1 MKRRDFVK
9 SVGAGVALAAVDMPN
24 AAEATSAAG
33 QADALA
39 QGFARPPANARP
51 HTWWHWM
58 NGNVS
63 AQGIT
68 LDLEAMARVG
78 VGGVQMFDV
87 GTGIP
92 KGPVATLSPEWIRL
106 VEHAAAECNRLGLSF
121 TMHNCP
127 GWSSS
132 GGPWVTPDR
141 AMQQLVWSETVVEG
155 GRRVETA
162 LPKPF
167 AKIGYYKDA
176 YVLAY
181 PSLPGEG
188 RPFREL
194 IARTSVSGGP
204 PVAGPTTITSAPA
217 PAAAAPPNAGVT
229 QAAFVARPPSVAG
242 TGSEA
247 LALADWDLS
256 AGVDL
261 RPAAAGQ
268 SAFLQYELTEPF
280 EARSVIVHAS
290 NIPGAPGGGGG
301 GGFGFGAPPQP
312 SVLEASDDGVTWRK
326 IAEFVGSGGFGGGG
340 GGAAGPNV
348 PLTATFPAVRA
359 KHFRFGSPQPRRV
372 TEFQLAPIA
381 RVPNWPAKTNLARQ
395 RNLEQSPATDLAP
408 AIDPEK
414 VVDITRFAN
423 ADGTLA
429 WDAPPGRWT
438 VLRIGH
444 TPTARLQ
451 NAASDAGLGLEID
464 KFSAEAM
471 QFHFDKYFGELH
483 DAFRPLSAKG
493 LVGALVDSYEVGM
506 QNWTPSFPAE
516 FRRRRGY
523 DLVRY
528 MPAMTGR
535 VVGDAETTERFLW
548 DVRRAQADLIADNY
562 YAKFAELCKQHGM
575 KSHTEPYGPSNG
587 PFDELQVGALVDE
600 PMGEFWLRQ
609 AGAQWGWSLKLVS
622 SIAHV
627 WDKPVVGAESF
638 TGQAAHSKWQE
649 HPYATKAIGD
659 LMYTYGLT
667 RYIFH
672 RYAHQPHPT
681 AAPGMTMGPWG
692 FHFDRTNT
700 WFEKAG
706 PWLQYVARA
715 QHMLRQGLFVGD
727 VLYVNGESAPNEMPN
742 SDNAGKVPLEPA
754 MPEGHD
760 YDVIHPKALIA
771 RASVQSGNVT
781 MPNGTAYRLLV
792 LQPTGGMTVELARK
806 LRDLVRHGAWLVGA
820 PPTYAFGLADARAHD
835 AEVRRIAE
843 ELWGTASE
851 TDRTVGDGRVF
862 RRQALRAVLD
872 KRGVAA
878 DFVQTG
884 RHADRDIRYLHRR
897 AGSADIY
904 FVSNHQRRAE
914 EIVASFRVDGKRPE
928 LWDAMT
934 GAITPLATYEVANGR
949 VKVPLRLDPSG
960 SVFVVFREA
969 ASTRALR
976 AVTKDGRSLIT
987 TADFAAP
994 PATPY
999 AGVTNDFTL
1008 SVWVKPEIEIAA
1020 NGQLPAESTS
1030 GIQGNNAS
1038 TFVVHPPDGEA
1049 LYGAGHAAAGFTAGR
1064 DGVVVYER
1072 GGSIFAPVLSGAQ
1085 PMSGWNHVAV
1095 VYRGGTPS
1103 LYVNGRLV
1111 KSAQPTGRTV
1121 HPGLGSPS
1129 ANVRFV
1135 HFEGDDSGVTLVR
1148 EALTED
1154 RIRELATRVPD
1165 PDLPPAMEP
1174 VAGTGM
1180 RTAVIPSTV
1189 EGSALLPPAFLLWQ
1203 NGEYALEGAGAR
1215 RTIRVSG
1222 LAEPAVVDGAW
1233 RVAFQAGRGAPPEI
1247 ELPRLVSLHQHD
1259 DPRVKYFA
1267 GTATYRNTFEAP
1279 RGNVAGR
1286 RVFIDLGRVEVIAEL
1301 SVNGKSVGS
1310 MWKPPYRLDVTDV
1323 LRSGRND
1330 LEVRVTTL
1338 WPNRLIGDEEL
1349 PEEYSYG
1356 GGGGGGGFGNQ
1367 AAIREI
1373 PAWFVEGKPKPL
1385 GQRITF
1391 TTWKHWRKGAPLLAA
1406 GLLGPVRV
1414 LTAARRVV
1422 DR

>member
-1 MKRRDFVK
+1 MERREFVK
-9 SVGAGVALAAVDMPN
+9 SVGAGVALAAVDPSK
-24 AAEATSAAG
+24 AAAAATDAV
-33 QADALA
+33 QADELA

-63 AQGIT
+63 AEGIT

-92 KGPVATLSPEWIRL
+92 KGPVATLSPEWVRL
-106 VEHAAAECNRLGLSF
+106 VEHAAAECNRLGISF

-141 AMQQLVWSETVVEG
+141 AMQQLVWTETVVEG
-155 GRRVETA
+155 GRRVQVA

-176 YVLAY
+176 YVVAY
-181 PSLPGEG
+181 PSLPGEE

-194 IARTSVSGGP
+194 IARTTVSGGP
-204 PVAGPTTITSAPA
+204 PMMAPTTVSGAPA
-217 PAAAAPPNAGVT
+217 PAAAAPVVT
-229 QAAFVARPPSVAG
+229 PAAFVARPPSVVD
-242 TGSEA
+242 TGSES

-268 SAFLQYELTEPF
+268 SAYLQYELTEPY

-290 NIPGAPGGGGG
+290 NIPGTPGGG

-312 SVLEASDDGVTWRK
+312 SVLEASDDGTTWRK
-326 IAEFVGSGGFGGGG
+326 VADLVGAGGPGGGGG
-340 GGAAGPNV
+340 GGAAGPNA
-348 PLTATFPAVRA
+348 PLTATFAAVRA
-359 KHFRFGSPQPRRV
+359 KYFRLGVPQPRRV

-381 RVPNWPAKTNLARQ
+381 RVPGWPAKTNLARQ
-395 RNLEQSPATDLAP
+395 RNLEQSPPTDLGP

-414 VVDITRFAN
+414 VVDLTRFAN
-423 ADGTLA
+423 AAGTLA

-451 NAASDAGLGLEID
+451 NAASETGLGLEID

-471 QFHFDKYFGELH
+471 QFHFDKYFGELY

-506 QNWTPSFPAE
+506 QNWTPTFPAE

-523 DLVRY
+523 DLTPY

-548 DVRRAQADLIADNY
+548 DLRRAQADLIADNY
-562 YAKFAELCKQHGM
+562 YAKFAELCKQHGL

-609 AGAQWGWSLKLVS
+609 AGAQWGWSLKLAS

-627 WDKPVVGAESF
+627 WDKPVVGAEAF

-727 VLYVNGESAPNEMPN
+727 VLYVNGESAPSEMPN
-742 SDNAGKVPLEPA
+742 SDNANKVPLAPA

-760 YDVIHPKALIA
+760 YDVIHPTALIA
-771 RASVQSGNVT
+771 RATVRNGQVT
-781 MPNGTAYRLLV
+781 MPNGTSYRLLV

-806 LRDLVRHGAWLVGA
+806 LRDLVRQGAWLVGA
-820 PPTYAFGLADARAHD
+820 PPTYAFGLANARAND
-835 AEVRRIAE
+835 AELRRIAD
-843 ELWGTASE
+843 ELWGTGSE
-851 TDRTVGDGRVF
+851 SERTVGDGRVF
-862 RRQALRAVLD
+862 RPQSLRAVLD
-872 KRGVAA
+872 KRAVAP
-878 DFVQTG
+878 DFLHTG
-884 RHADRDIRYLHRR
+884 RNADRDVRYLHRR

-904 FVSNHQRRAE
+904 FVTNHQRRPE
-914 EIVASFRVDGKRPE
+914 EIVASFRVDGRRPE

-960 SVFVVFREA
+960 SVFVVFRDA
-969 ASTRALR
+969 ASARALR
-976 AVTKDGRSLIT
+976 SVTKDGRSLIT
-987 TADFAAP
+987 TADFATS
-994 PATPY
+994 PARY
-999 AGVTNDFTL
+999 ADTINDFTL

-1020 NGQLPAESTS
+1020 NGQLPAESTR
-1030 GIQGNNAS
+1030 GTQGNNAS
-1038 TFVVHPPDGEA
+1038 TFVVHPPDGET
-1049 LYGAGHAAAGFTAGR
+1049 LYGAGHAAVGFTAGR

-1072 GGSIFAPVLSGAQ
+1072 GGGVFAPVLTGAQ
-1085 PMSGWNHVAV
+1085 AMSGWSHVAV

-1111 KSAQPTGRTV
+1111 KSGQRSERTV

-1135 HFEGDDSGVTLVR
+1135 HFEGDDSGATLIR
-1148 EALTED
+1148 EAIGDE
-1154 RIRELATRVPD
+1154 RIRELASRVPD
-1165 PDLPPAMEP
+1165 PDLPSAVEP
-1174 VAGTGM
+1174 VSGT
-1180 RTAVIPSTV
+1180 A
-1189 EGSALLPPAFLLWQ
+1189 PAFLFWQ

-1215 RTIRVSG
+1215 RTVRVSG

-1233 RVAFQAGRGAPPEI
+1233 RVTFQAGRGAPPEI
-1247 ELPRLVSLHQHD
+1247 ELQRLVSLHQHD

-1267 GTATYRNTFEAP
+1267 GTATYRNTFDAP
-1279 RGNVAGR
+1279 RGAAAGR
-1286 RVFIDLGRVEVIAEL
+1286 RVFVDLGRVEVIAEM

-1310 MWKPPYRLDVTDV
+1310 VWKPPYRLDVTDA

-1349 PEEYSYG
+1349 PEENAYGATGGG

-1367 AAIREI
+1367 SAIREI

-1385 GQRITF
+1385 GQRVTF

-1414 LTAARRVV
+1414 LTATRRVV
-1422 DR
+1422 ER